1 MKQKIVGIVAAC
13 ACVFM
18 FVAGGVG
25 FWEIQ
30 KEAKDKQAEK
40 EATLEQ
46 LDTLKA
52 GVTKL
57 EENRPAYEEGLK
69 AYETGLAQY
78 EAGKA
83 EYEKGKQDLAAGKQ
97 EYEAGKKK
105 LAAGKAEYAK
115 GKQDLAAGKAE
126 YAKGQQELAA
136 GKAKYAKGQQDLAA
150 GKAKYA
156 ENKKLYDE
164 GMAEYTETFNNKDA
178 KIKEIAGKMVALSV
192 VGYPETDIS
201 DILTGKKVLTDE
213 EMVPVKNIIDA
224 IPGDPRLQYVLSTT
238 AIPKATAVVET
249 GLNEAKKQLDENAPL
264 LAEAEAKIAA
274 GEKELAA
281 AEKEIAAGE
290 QKLAAAEK
298 EITAGE
304 KKLAAAEKEIA
315 AGEKKLAAAEKEIAA
330 GEKKLADAEVQLA
343 DAEVQ
348 LADGKAQ
355 LEVFEEGQA
364 QVDAGYATVLKNEKV
379 AAKVD
384 GGMEI
389 LDAAYEVVD
398 EETVATTDRL
408 MGRATYLGIA
418 MAAALIVLIGVAVVW
433 FNKRAVVIA
442 AIALVAAIV
451 ANVYGLTRTYH
462 EHELQMAAMIV
473 LAVMAAIFTGVCAM
487 KKKEIETA

>member
-97 EYEAGKKK
+97 EYEAGKKT

-126 YAKGQQELAA
+126 YAKGQQ
-136 GKAKYAKGQQDLAA
+136 DLAA
-150 GKAKYA
+150 GKAEYA
-156 ENKKLYDE
+156 EKKELYNK
-164 GMAEYTETFNNKDA
+164 GMAKYTETRNNKDA
-178 KIKEIAGKMVALSV
+178 VIQETAAKMVALSGA
-192 VGYPETDIS
+192 GYSETDIS

-213 EMVPVKNIIDA
+213 EMVPVKSIIDA
-224 IPGDPRLQYVLSTT
+224 IPGNSGLQYRVST
-238 AIPKATAVVET
+238 AIPTATVAVET
-249 GLNEAKKQLDENAPL
+249 SLNEAKKQLDESAPL
-264 LAEAEAKIAA
+264 LAEAEAQ
-274 GEKELAA
+274 
-281 AEKEIAAGE
+281 IAAGE
-290 QKLAAAEK
+290 Q
-298 EITAGE
+298 
-304 KKLAAAEKEIA
+304 KLAAAEKEIA
-315 AGEKKLAAAEKEIAA
+315 AGEKKLAAAETEIAA

-364 QVDAGYATVLKNEKV
+364 QVDAGYATVLKNEKI

-451 ANVYGLTRTYH
+451 ANVHGLTRTYH

>member
-52 GVTKL
+52 GVEKL
-57 EENRPAYEEGLK
+57 EENRPAYEEGLV

-97 EYEAGKKK
+97 EYEAGKKT

-115 GKQDLAAGKAE
+115 GKQDLAAGKA
-126 YAKGQQELAA
+126 
-136 GKAKYAKGQQDLAA
+136 
-150 GKAKYA
+150 KYA
-156 ENKKLYDE
+156 EKSQEYETKLAQYNS
-164 GMAEYTETFNNKDA
+164 AVANKDA
-178 KIKEIAGKMVALSV
+178 LIQQKTAEQMGTPEVQALVAQNMPAGV
-192 VGYPETDIS
+192 
-201 DILTGKKVLTDE
+201 
-213 EMVPVKNIIDA
+213 
-224 IPGDPRLQYVLSTT
+224 
-238 AIPKATAVVET
+238 
-249 GLNEAKKQLDENAPL
+249 
-264 LAEAEAKIAA
+264 
-274 GEKELAA
+274 
-281 AEKEIAAGE
+281 
-290 QKLAAAEK
+290 KLAALKAMNFSDEQIAQISAGQMTLDAAQQAALAGTITTIQSSPTTMAQVEAAVTEKVQAGVQAKVAEVAEGEFATNK
-298 EITAGE
+298 QLLDDGKAQLEEAAATIAAGE

-315 AGEKKLAAAEKEIAA
+315 AGEKKLADAETEIAA

-364 QVDAGYATVLKNEKV
+364 QVDAGYATVLKNEKI

-451 ANVYGLTRTYH
+451 ANVHGLTRTYH

>member
-97 EYEAGKKK
+97 EYEAGKKT

-126 YAKGQQELAA
+126 YAKGQQ
-136 GKAKYAKGQQDLAA
+136 DLAA
-150 GKAKYA
+150 GKAEYA
-156 ENKKLYDE
+156 EKKELYNK
-164 GMAEYTETFNNKDA
+164 GMAKYTETLNNKDA
-178 KIKEIAGKMVALSV
+178 VIQETAAKMVALSGA
-192 VGYPETDIS
+192 GYSETDIS
-201 DILTGKKVLTDE
+201 DILTGKKVLTNE
-213 EMVPVKNIIDA
+213 EMVPVKSIIDA
-224 IPGDPRLQYVLSTT
+224 IPGDPTLQYFVSTT
-238 AIPKATAVVET
+238 IPTATVAVET
-249 GLNEAKKQLDENAPL
+249 SLNEAKKQLDESAPL
-264 LAEAEAKIAA
+264 LAEAEAQ
-274 GEKELAA
+274 
-281 AEKEIAAGE
+281 IAAGE

-298 EITAGE
+298 EITTGE
-304 KKLAAAEKEIA
+304 QKLAAAEKEIA
-315 AGEKKLAAAEKEIAA
+315 AGEKKLADAETEIAA

-364 QVDAGYATVLKNEKV
+364 QVDAGYATVLKNEKI

-451 ANVYGLTRTYH
+451 ANVHGLTRTYH

>member
-52 GVTKL
+52 GVEKL

-97 EYEAGKKK
+97 EYEAGKKT

-126 YAKGQQELAA
+126 YAKGQQ
-136 GKAKYAKGQQDLAA
+136 DLAA
-150 GKAKYA
+150 GKAEYAQGQQKY
-156 ENKKLYDE
+156 
-164 GMAEYTETFNNKDA
+164 ETGLAQYNYAVANKDA
-178 KIKEIAGKMVALSV
+178 LIAQNTAEQMEKPEVQALITQKMPLGYQMAALQQLGYTAEEVAQDPAKRQAVTQAVQQLEANPAAQVRVRALVTQQVQAGVQKEVTGVVNATIASS
-192 VGYPETDIS
+192 E
-201 DILTGKKVLTDE
+201 
-213 EMVPVKNIIDA
+213 
-224 IPGDPRLQYVLSTT
+224 Q
-238 AIPKATAVVET
+238 
-249 GLNEAKKQLDENAPL
+249 
-264 LAEAEAKIAA
+264 
-274 GEKELAA
+274 ELAKGKADLEA
-281 AEKEIAAGE
+281 AAKEIAAGE

-315 AGEKKLAAAEKEIAA
+315 AGEKKLAAAETEIAA

-451 ANVYGLTRTYH
+451 ANVHGLTRTYH

-473 LAVMAAIFTGVCAM
+473 LVVMAAIFTGVCAM

>member
-97 EYEAGKKK
+97 EYEAGKKT

-126 YAKGQQELAA
+126 YAKGQQDLAA
-136 GKAKYAKGQQDLAA
+136 GKAEYAKGQQDYETGLATYNAAIANKDALIQQQTAAQMGTPEVQALVAQNMPAGVKLAALKAMGFSDEQIAQISAGQMTLNAAQQAALPGTINAIQSNPTTMAQVKAAVTEKVQAGVQEKVTAAVDEKIASSKQELDA
-150 GKAKYA
+150 GKAK
-156 ENKKLYDE
+156 L
-164 GMAEYTETFNNKDA
+164 DA
-178 KIKEIAGKMVALSV
+178 A
-192 VGYPETDIS
+192 
-201 DILTGKKVLTDE
+201 
-213 EMVPVKNIIDA
+213 
-224 IPGDPRLQYVLSTT
+224 
-238 AIPKATAVVET
+238 AVT
-249 GLNEAKKQLDENAPL
+249 
-264 LAEAEAKIAA
+264 IAA
-274 GEKELAA
+274 GEK
-281 AEKEIAAGE
+281 
-290 QKLAAAEK
+290 KLAAAEK
-298 EITAGE
+298 EITTGE

-315 AGEKKLAAAEKEIAA
+315 AGEKKLADAETEIAA

-364 QVDAGYATVLKNEKV
+364 QVDAGYATVLKNEKI

-451 ANVYGLTRTYH
+451 ANVHGLTRTYH
-462 EHELQMAAMIV
+462 EHELQMAAMLV

>member
-52 GVTKL
+52 GVEKL
-57 EENRPAYEEGLK
+57 EENRPAYEEGLV

-97 EYEAGKKK
+97 EYEAGKKT
-105 LAAGKAEYAK
+105 LAAGKAEYEKGKQDLTAGKAEYAK
-115 GKQDLAAGKAE
+115 GQQDLAAGKAE
-126 YAKGQQELAA
+126 YAKGQQDYETGLATYNAAIANKDALIQQQTAAQMGTPEVQALVAQNMPAGVKLAALKAMGFSDEQIAQISAGQMTLNAAQQATLAGTINAIQSNPTTMAQVEAAVTETVQAGVQEKVTAAVDEKIASSKQELDA
-136 GKAKYAKGQQDLAA
+136 GKAK
-150 GKAKYA
+150 
-156 ENKKLYDE
+156 
-164 GMAEYTETFNNKDA
+164 
-178 KIKEIAGKMVALSV
+178 
-192 VGYPETDIS
+192 
-201 DILTGKKVLTDE
+201 
-213 EMVPVKNIIDA
+213 
-224 IPGDPRLQYVLSTT
+224 
-238 AIPKATAVVET
+238 
-249 GLNEAKKQLDENAPL
+249 LD
-264 LAEAEAKIAA
+264 
-274 GEKELAA
+274 AA
-281 AEKEIAAGE
+281 AVTIAAGE
-290 QKLAAAEK
+290 Q
-298 EITAGE
+298 
-304 KKLAAAEKEIA
+304 KLAAAEKEIA
-315 AGEKKLAAAEKEIAA
+315 AGEKKLADAETEIAA

-364 QVDAGYATVLKNEKV
+364 QVDAGYATVLKNEKI

-384 GGMEI
+384 GGMKI

-451 ANVYGLTRTYH
+451 ANVHGLTRTYH

>member
-1 MKQKIVGIVAAC
+1 MKQKIVGIVAVC

-69 AYETGLAQY
+69 AYETGMAQY

-83 EYEKGKQDLAAGKQ
+83 EYEKGQQDLAAGKQ
-97 EYEAGKKK
+97 EYEAGKKT

-126 YAKGQQELAA
+126 YAKGQR
-136 GKAKYAKGQQDLAA
+136 DLAA
-150 GKAKYA
+150 GKAEYA
-156 ENKKLYDE
+156 KGLQDY
-164 GMAEYTETFNNKDA
+164 ETGLATYNAAIANKDA
-178 KIKEIAGKMVALSV
+178 LIQQQTAAQMATPEVQALVTQNMPAGVKLAALRTMGFSDEQIAQISAGQMTLNASQQATLAGTITAIQSNPTAMAQVEAAVTEKVQAGVQEKVTAAVNEKLASSKQELDAGK
-192 VGYPETDIS
+192 
-201 DILTGKKVLTDE
+201 
-213 EMVPVKNIIDA
+213 
-224 IPGDPRLQYVLSTT
+224 
-238 AIPKATAVVET
+238 
-249 GLNEAKKQLDENAPL
+249 AKLD
-264 LAEAEAKIAA
+264 
-274 GEKELAA
+274 AA
-281 AEKEIAAGE
+281 AVTIATGE

-304 KKLAAAEKEIA
+304 QKLAAAET
-315 AGEKKLAAAEKEIAA
+315 EIAA

-364 QVDAGYATVLKNEKV
+364 QVDAGYATVLKNEKI

-451 ANVYGLTRTYH
+451 ANVHGLTRTYH

>member
-52 GVTKL
+52 GVEKL

-97 EYEAGKKK
+97 EYEAGKKT

-115 GKQDLAAGKAE
+115 GKQDLAAGKA
-126 YAKGQQELAA
+126 
-136 GKAKYAKGQQDLAA
+136 
-150 GKAKYA
+150 KYA
-156 ENKKLYDE
+156 EKSQEYETKLAQYNS
-164 GMAEYTETFNNKDA
+164 AVANKDA
-178 KIKEIAGKMVALSV
+178 LIQQKTAEQMKTPEVQAL
-192 VGYPETDIS
+192 
-201 DILTGKKVLTDE
+201 
-213 EMVPVKNIIDA
+213 ID
-224 IPGDPRLQYVLSTT
+224 G
-238 AIPKATAVVET
+238 
-249 GLNEAKKQLDENAPL
+249 NMEN
-264 LAEAEAKIAA
+264 
-274 GEKELAA
+274 GV
-281 AEKEIAAGE
+281 
-290 QKLAAAEK
+290 KLAALKQLGVSDASQMTPEQQMQFPYVVVAIQSNADAYAQVRAAVTSQVQAGVQAKVAEVAEGEFATNK
-298 EITAGE
+298 QLLDDGKAQLEEAAATIAAGE

-315 AGEKKLAAAEKEIAA
+315 AGEKKLAAAETEIAA

-364 QVDAGYATVLKNEKV
+364 QVDAGYATVLKNEKI

-451 ANVYGLTRTYH
+451 ANVHGLTRTYH